1 MSDGPA
7 ARNRGGSNAAMP
19 EAARAAL
26 PALFISDL
34 HLAEDRPETT
44 AAFLGFLAGPAAT
57 AGSLFILGDLF
68 DYWAGDDDHTAFND
82 RICRA
87 LRALSETGVASYFMA
102 GNRDLLAGD
111 GFASAAGLR
120 ILPDPTAVRLGDRRV
135 LLSHGDAQCT
145 DDLAYQAYRKQVR
158 DPAWQTGFLAQPLAE
173 RRAFIERVR
182 AHSEAAK
189 QGKAMEIMDVNPAAI
204 EALLRE
210 HGHPTLIHGHTHRPA
225 RHEHVVDG
233 RRCERW
239 VLADWHDRAT
249 WLEFDGSGF
258 RTRPD

>member
-1 MSDGPA
+1 
-7 ARNRGGSNAAMP
+7 MP

-34 HLAEDRPETT
+34 HLAEDRPQTT
-44 AAFLGFLAGPAAT
+44 AAFLRFLAGPAAA

-68 DYWAGDDDHTAFND
+68 DYWAGDDDDTAFNGW
-82 RICRA
+82 ICRA
-87 LRALSETGVASYFMA
+87 LHAVSESGVALYFMA

-111 GFASAAGLR
+111 GFARAAGLQ
-120 ILPDPTAVRLGDRRV
+120 ILPDPTLVRLGECPV

-145 DDLAYQAYRKQVR
+145 DDVAYQAYRKQVR
-158 DPAWQTGFLAQPLAE
+158 DPVWQAGFLAQPLAE

-182 AHSEAAK
+182 AQSEAAK
-189 QGKAMEIMDVNPAAI
+189 REKAMTIMDVNPAAI

-225 RHEHVVDG
+225 RHEHLVDG

-249 WLEFDGSGF
+249 WLEFDGSAF
-258 RTRPD
+258 EPRRE